1 MENKLQIF
9 ENPQFGKIRT
19 VEINGEIYF
28 VAADVC
34 KILEV
39 GDTSNAVKSLDDD
52 EKGTYNISTVGGVQK
67 MLIVNESGLYRLIF
81 KSRKPEAKNFQR
93 WVTHEVLPS
102 IRKHGAYMTGA
113 TLDEI
118 ADNPDLLMKLAQNL
132 KAEREKRIAAEKTI
146 EEQKPKVLFADAVE
160 TSQTSILIGELAKLI
175 SQNGVKIGQ
184 NRLFAWL
191 RDNGYLIKA
200 KRADYNMPTQNA
212 MEMKLFEVKERTIN
226 NPDGSIKITKTPK
239 VTGKGQQY
247 FVNKFVAR

>member
-118 ADNPDLLMKLAQNL
+118 ADNPDLLMKLAH
-132 KAEREKRIAAEKTI
+132 
-146 EEQKPKVLFADAVE
+146 
-160 TSQTSILIGELAKLI
+160 
-175 SQNGVKIGQ
+175 
-184 NRLFAWL
+184 RLV
-191 RDNGYLIKA
+191 N
-200 KRADYNMPTQNA
+200 
-212 MEMKLFEVKERTIN
+212 EV
-226 NPDGSIKITKTPK
+226 GTKF
-239 VTGKGQQY
+239 KG
-247 FVNKFVAR
+247 